1 MAVGLTHNRIRPPL
15 RMMHHAMIAKAS
27 KKRKMKKRRTRA
39 WRQPKVMTIVKPQMV
54 PTDP

>member
-1 MAVGLTHNRIRPPL
+1 
-15 RMMHHAMIAKAS
+15 MMHHAMIAKAP